1 MSGSVSKSEEVAR
14 CIRMCVANE
23 ELNMERQSRHEAMKR
38 LDFQEG
44 GARGG
49 GSGPTLVAIVTDIVF
64 VALYC
69 CVSAAQT
76 SWHRRQR
83 ERRAEDG
90 KRLKSKLGSASYPK
104 QRTISIAVHPPSYDE
119 VVGGR
124 QNRF

>member
-14 CIRMCVANE
+14 CIRICVANE
-23 ELNMERQSRHEAMKR
+23 KLSMERQSRREAMNR
-38 LDFQEG
+38 LDFLDG
-44 GARGG
+44 RAWVG
-49 GSGPTLVAIVTDIVF
+49 GSGATLVTIVMVIIVVAI
-64 VALYC
+64 YC